1 MSNYENQVA
10 DQLEEIKNLNGAMK
24 IVDDASKLFNFT
36 EFLIAISTVSAGDVY
51 LTLETLQQADDDETE
66 KFFQYV
72 SDEAESSYKVDY
84 DQYAMEIRNK

>member
-10 DQLEEIKNLNGAMK
+10 DQLEEIKNLNGA
-24 IVDDASKLFNFT
+24 NFT